1 MARLPSPRWGEGP
14 RVTIYADGACHG
26 NPGPGGWAAIII
38 DGDTEQEISGAE
50 PSSTNQRME
59 QTAVLQ
65 GLRAIAPGRAADVYS
80 DSAYVI
86 NCFREKWY
94 ERWRENGWKNA
105 QKKPV
110 ENRDLWEALLAEV
123 TTRDIAWHKVP
134 GHAGIPLNERA
145 DRLATE
151 AIRRMR
157 AGVSP
162 PAR

>member
-1 MARLPSPRWGEGP
+1 VTRP

-26 NPGPGGWAAIII
+26 NPGPCGWAAILI

-59 QTAVLQ
+59 LTAVLQ
-65 GLRAIAPGRAADVYS
+65 GLRAIAPGRAADIYS

-94 ERWRENGWKNA
+94 ERWLENGWKNA

-123 TTRDIAWHKVP
+123 KTRDIAWHKVP

-151 AIRRMR
+151 AIRLMR
-157 AGVSP
+157 AGASP
-162 PAR
+162 PAC